1 MPADGTT
8 LLEGQPAAA
17 AGAAAAGTTATAPA
31 AGTAAAGAA
40 TTPEF
45 KAADAIAFL
54 TEHGADPKSLEGVA
68 EADLKTRF
76 ESAKTI
82 AGKAAEKAKP
92 KGLDKYDFRAPE
104 GVKLD
109 ELSTELSAVAKE
121 LGLPQEG
128 AQKVFDLGV
137 KVAQKFAKNLET
149 NTTAMQ
155 EQWLKDTRA
164 DKEFGGDKLEENV
177 AIAQKARDAFASP
190 ELRTLLNDSKL
201 GNHPEMIRLFFR
213 MGKAMKEDKTVNGGE
228 SGQSTSME
236 SRLYGKTTG

>member
-1 MPADGTT
+1 MAGEAT

-76 ESAKTI
+76 DSAKTI
-82 AGKAAEKAKP
+82 ADKAAEKAKP
-92 KGLDKYDFRAPE
+92 KGLDKYEFKAPE

-137 KVAQKFAKNLET
+137 KVAQKFSKNLEA

-155 EQWLKDTRA
+155 AQWLKDTQA
-164 DKEFGGDKLEENV
+164 DKEFGGE
-177 AIAQKARDAFASP
+177 
-190 ELRTLLNDSKL
+190 KL
-201 GNHPEMIRLFFR
+201 GRTWR
-213 MGKAMKEDKTVNGGE
+213 SRRKRAMRSRRRSSVRC
-228 SGQSTSME
+228 STSR
-236 SRLYGKTTG
+236 SWGTTRK